1 MSAACTLETLKLAVA
16 TPLISPPLARL
27 VASFRHWYVIG
38 PGPTT
43 ATLKDTTEAAGT
55 CWLAGCVTIAGANAA
70 ISSAF
75 ELTIDPLTLLTVTEY
90 VLTSPTCTFASLK
103 TGVPVPLMFPPS
115 AIGTP
120 ALLQLKA
127 KAAAPTALTLKAAG
141 APADTV
147 RLCGWLVI

>member
-1 MSAACTLETLKLAVA
+1 MSAACILETLKLAVA

-43 ATLKDTTEAAGT
+43 ATLKNTTEAAGT
-55 CWLAGCVTIAGANAA
+55 CWLAGCVTIDGANAA
-70 ISSAF
+70 ISIAF
-75 ELTIDPLTLLTVTEY
+75 ELTIDPFTLLTVPEY

-115 AIGTP
+115 VIGTP
-120 ALLQLKA
+120 ALLQLYVKGA
-127 KAAAPTALTLKAAG
+127 VPTDG
-141 APADTV
+141 TV
-147 RLCGWLVI
+147 KPSSA